1 MQNGLRFLL
10 TLLCLLGPGSALAGP
25 ERLSDARVMFTEVKD
40 TRTTGQFFGECEVEI
55 KVMGRA
61 VSKSLG
67 IRSVEV
73 TYAVDNTGMIL
84 LNKERKNISSFF
96 HPNDGA
102 ATLTHKVSLK
112 NPARSAHYIQSL
124 KGTIE
129 LFSPTLKNGGRVE
142 IENFQASAGKP
153 LAEAQL
159 KPHGI
164 SIMYL
169 TKEILEQRKKEQMEK
184 ARKKASKEI
193 DKLGEEMG
201 QAFMNMF
208 EGMLGGMMG
217 NDKFSLNLWVKD
229 PEKMVVDI
237 QFLDAT
243 GKKLNTSSR
252 SNMGE
257 MRQVGFKELPGPGTK
272 LLVYLATKESIR
284 QVEFSL
290 NQIPLP

>member
-1 MQNGLRFLL
+1 MKNRLQFLL
-10 TLLCLLGPGSALAGP
+10 ASLCLLVSGTAFAGP
-25 ERLSDARVMFTEVKD
+25 ERLTDARVMFTEVKD
-40 TRTTGQFFGECEVEI
+40 TRTTGQFFGECEVEL

-61 VSKSLG
+61 VSKALG
-67 IRSVEV
+67 IRNVEL
-73 TYAVDNTGMIL
+73 TYAVDDTGMIL

-102 ATLTHKVSLK
+102 STLTHKVSLK

-129 LFSPTLKNGGRVE
+129 LYTPTDKNGGRIE
-142 IENFQASAGKP
+142 IANFKASAGKP
-153 LAEAQL
+153 LAESVL

-169 TKEILEQRKKEQMEK
+169 TKEIMEQKKKEQMEK
-184 ARKKASKEI
+184 ARSKANKEM

-217 NDKFSLNLWVKD
+217 GDKFSLHLWVKD
-229 PEKMVVDI
+229 PEQKVVDI
-237 QFLDAT
+237 QFLDAQ
-243 GKKLNTSSR
+243 GKKLRTSSR

-257 MRQVGFKELPGPGTK
+257 MRQVGFDALPGPGAK
-272 LLVYLATKESIR
+272 LLVYLAAPESIR
-284 QVEFSL
+284 SIKFSL
-290 NQIPLP
+290 NEIPLP

>member
-1 MQNGLRFLL
+1 MKNGSRFFL
-10 TLLCLLGPGSALAGP
+10 TLLCLFSALPAFAGP
-25 ERLSDARVMFTEVKD
+25 ERLTDARVMFTEVKD

-61 VSKSLG
+61 VAKALG
-67 IRSVEV
+67 IRSVAL
-73 TYAVDNTGMIL
+73 TYAVDDTGMIL
-84 LNKERKNISSFF
+84 LNKDSKNISSFF
-96 HPNDGA
+96 RPNDGA
-102 ATLTHKVSLK
+102 STLTHKVSLK

-129 LFSPTLKNGGRVE
+129 LYTPTDKNGGRIE
-142 IENFQASAGKP
+142 IPDFKTSAGKP
-153 LAEAQL
+153 LAEAEL

-184 ARKKASKEI
+184 ARKKASKEM

-217 NDKFSLNLWVKD
+217 GDKFTLHLWVKD
-229 PEKMVVDI
+229 PDQKVVDI
-237 QFLDAT
+237 QFLDAS
-243 GKKLNTSSR
+243 GNKIKTSSR
-252 SNMGE
+252 SSMGE
-257 MRQVGFKELPGPGTK
+257 MRQVGFDVLPRPDAK
-272 LLVYLATKESIR
+272 LLVYLATPESIR
-284 QVEFSL
+284 PVKFSL
-290 NQIPLP
+290 DQIPLP